1 MDIEELF
8 KKRLENDTEEVSADL
23 WQRLEAKMEASASAD
38 AQSSAHSANKA
49 ASISKGI
56 STLGKSLIAI
66 ASAAGLF
73 TGVYL
78 LVSDDKT
85 PQQLVQTPVETPA
98 TLLQEEPIDAPEKQA
113 PLAKEQDCKTVSH
126 YADTLKLEATD
137 AAAQAPITEA
147 ASPAPLAIQA
157 PAKPKSEDNQSKA
170 GTSEQKPPVEK
181 VAQNTQI
188 TKAAPKPVEAL
199 PEIKIRIPNVIT
211 PNNDGVND
219 FFAIFNLE
227 NYPDNELIIFDRNN
241 KVIFNVRGY
250 QNNWDAQGV
259 PQGVYFYNLAVK
271 QGSNCKIFKGS
282 INVIR

>member
-85 PQQLVQTPVETPA
+85 PQQIVQTPVETTT
-98 TLLQEEPIDAPEKQA
+98 TLLQEEPIDAPERQA
-113 PLAKEQDCKTVSH
+113 PLAKEQDHRTVSP
-126 YADTLKLEATD
+126 YADTLKVEATD

-147 ASPAPLAIQA
+147 VSPAPLAIQA

-181 VAQNTQI
+181 TTQNTQI

>member
-23 WQRLEAKMEASASAD
+23 WQRLEAKMEASASPD
-38 AQSSAHSANKA
+38 AQNSAHSANKA
-49 ASISKGI
+49 TSISKGI

-113 PLAKEQDCKTVSH
+113 PLAKEQGSKTVSPS
-126 YADTLKLEATD
+126 ADTLKVEATD
-137 AAAQAPITEA
+137 AAAQAPITEPV
-147 ASPAPLAIQA
+147 SPAPPAIQA
-157 PAKPKSEDNQSKA
+157 PAKTKSEDSQSKA
-170 GTSEQKPPVEK
+170 GTSEQKPSVEK
-181 VAQNTQI
+181 TAQNTQS

>member
-56 STLGKSLIAI
+56 STLGKCLIAI

-73 TGVYL
+73 MGVYL

-113 PLAKEQDCKTVSH
+113 PLAKEQGSKTVSLL
-126 YADTLKLEATD
+126 ADTLKVEATD
-137 AAAQAPITEA
+137 AAAQAPITEPV
-147 ASPAPLAIQA
+147 SPAPLAIQA
-157 PAKPKSEDNQSKA
+157 PAKPKSEDSQSKA
-170 GTSEQKPPVEK
+170 GTSEHKPPVEK
-181 VAQNTQI
+181 AAQNTAI

-227 NYPDNELIIFDRNN
+227 DYPDNELIIFDRNN

>member
-85 PQQLVQTPVETPA
+85 PQQLVQTPAATPA

-113 PLAKEQDCKTVSH
+113 PLAKEQGSKTVSLL
-126 YADTLKLEATD
+126 ADTLKVEATD
-137 AAAQAPITEA
+137 AASQAPITEP

-157 PAKPKSEDNQSKA
+157 PAKPKSEDSQSKA

-181 VAQNTQI
+181 TAQNTQI

-227 NYPDNELIIFDRNN
+227 DYPDNELIIFDRNN